1 MVEKMNEEVMDS
13 KELQVGDVVTG
24 SVTKV
29 EEKQVLVNVGY
40 KTDGVIP
47 ISELANVHIEKAS
60 DVVELDQ
67 TLELKIIKL
76 EEDDLV
82 LSKRAV
88 DAEKAW
94 VELQEKFTSG
104 HVFDVTVKD
113 IVNGGLVVDLG
124 VRGFIPASL
133 VEVHYVEDFT
143 DYKGKTLAVKI
154 VELDREKN
162 RVILSHKAVVE
173 LELDSKKKEA
183 ISSLKE
189 GDVVE
194 GTVQRLTDFGA
205 FVNVGGVDGLVHISQ
220 ISHER
225 VEQPSEV
232 LEQGQKVKVKVL
244 SVDADTQ
251 RISLSIKAAQPGP
264 WENVAGE
271 IKAGDIREG
280 VVKRL
285 VTFGAFVEILPGVE
299 GLVHVS
305 QIANRHVKNPNEVLE
320 MGQEVKVKVLEVHV
334 AEKRISLSIKE
345 ALEENNVTE
354 DYSQYEPN
362 ADSAT
367 FQLSD
372 IIGEQL
378 KKLKE
383 IMRGTSGK
391 GKT

>member
-1 MVEKMNEEVMDS
+1 MVEKMNEEVVNT
-13 KELQVGDVVTG
+13 KALQVGDIVTG
-24 SVTKV
+24 TVTKV
-29 EEKQVLVNVGY
+29 EEKQVFVNVGY

-60 DVVELDQ
+60 DVVEVEQ
-67 TLELKIIKL
+67 TLELKVIKL
-76 EEDDLV
+76 EDDDLV

-94 VELQEKFTSG
+94 EVLQGQFTSG
-104 HVFDVTVKD
+104 EVFDVTIKD

-173 LELDSKKKEA
+173 QELDKKKKEA
-183 ISSLKE
+183 VSSLQA

-220 ISHER
+220 ISHDR
-225 VEQPSEV
+225 VEQPSDV
-232 LEQGQKVKVKVL
+232 LTEGQTVKVKVL

-251 RISLSIKAAQPGP
+251 RISLSMKAVQPGP
-264 WENVAGE
+264 WSNVSNQV
-271 IKAGDIREG
+271 KVGDLLDG
-280 VVKRL
+280 KVKRL
-285 VTFGAFVEILPGVE
+285 VTFGAFVEIFPGVE

-305 QIANRHVKNPNEVLE
+305 QIANRHVKNPNEVLNI
-320 MGQEVKVKVLEVHV
+320 GQDVKVKVLEVHSE
-334 AEKRISLSIKE
+334 EKRISLSIKE
-345 ALEENNVTE
+345 TLEENNVTE
-354 DYSQYEPN
+354 DYSKYEPTS
-362 ADSAT
+362 DSAT
-367 FQLSD
+367 FQLGD

-378 KKLKE
+378 KNLK
-383 IMRGTSGK
+383 K
-391 GKT
+391 

>member
-1 MVEKMNEEVMDS
+1 MVEKMNEEVMNS

-94 VELQEKFTSG
+94 VELQEKFNSG
-104 HVFDVTVKD
+104 HVFDVIVKD

-133 VEVHYVEDFT
+133 VEVHYVEDFA

-189 GDVVE
+189 GDIVE

-345 ALEENNVTE
+345 TLEENNVTE

-378 KKLKE
+378 KKLK
-383 IMRGTSGK
+383 K
-391 GKT
+391 

>member
-67 TLELKIIKL
+67 TLELKVIKL

-189 GDVVE
+189 GDLVE

-345 ALEENNVTE
+345 ALEENNVIE

-378 KKLKE
+378 KKLK
-383 IMRGTSGK
+383 K
-391 GKT
+391 

>member
-1 MVEKMNEEVMDS
+1 MVEKMNEEVVDS
-13 KELQVGDVVTG
+13 KALQVGDVVTG

-60 DVVELDQ
+60 DVVGLDQ
-67 TLELKIIKL
+67 TLELKVIKL
-76 EEDDLV
+76 EDDDLV

-94 VELQEKFTSG
+94 IELQGKFTSG
-104 HVFDVTVKD
+104 EVFDVTVKD

-133 VEVHYVEDFT
+133 VEMHYVEDFT

-173 LELDSKKKEA
+173 QELESKKKDA

-220 ISHER
+220 ISHDR
-225 VEQPSEV
+225 VEQPSDV
-232 LEQGQKVKVKVL
+232 LTQGQSVKVKVL

-264 WENVAGE
+264 WENVTAE
-271 IKAGDIREG
+271 VKTGDIREG
-280 VVKRL
+280 IVKRI
-285 VTFGAFVEILPGVE
+285 VAFGAFVEILPGVE

-320 MGQEVKVKVLEVHV
+320 MGQEVKVKVLEVHA

-345 ALEENNVTE
+345 AIEENNETE
-354 DYSQYEPN
+354 DYSQYEPTSE
-362 ADSAT
+362 SAT
-367 FQLSD
+367 FQFSD

-378 KKLKE
+378 KKLK
-383 IMRGTSGK
+383 K
-391 GKT
+391 

>member
-104 HVFDVTVKD
+104 HVFAVTVKD

-378 KKLKE
+378 KKLK
-383 IMRGTSGK
+383 K
-391 GKT
+391 

>member
-378 KKLKE
+378 KKLK
-383 IMRGTSGK
+383 K
-391 GKT
+391 

>member
-67 TLELKIIKL
+67 ILELKIIKL

-285 VTFGAFVEILPGVE
+285 VTFGAFVEILSGVE

-345 ALEENNVTE
+345 TLEENNVIE

-378 KKLKE
+378 KKLK
-383 IMRGTSGK
+383 K
-391 GKT
+391 

>member
-67 TLELKIIKL
+67 ILELKIIKL

-154 VELDREKN
+154 VELDRGKN

-345 ALEENNVTE
+345 TLEENNVIE

-378 KKLKE
+378 KKLK
-383 IMRGTSGK
+383 K
-391 GKT
+391 

>member
-1 MVEKMNEEVMDS
+1 M
-13 KELQVGDVVTG
+13 
-24 SVTKV
+24 
-29 EEKQVLVNVGY
+29 
-40 KTDGVIP
+40 
-47 ISELANVHIEKAS
+47 
-60 DVVELDQ
+60 
-67 TLELKIIKL
+67 
-76 EEDDLV
+76 
-82 LSKRAV
+82 
-88 DAEKAW
+88 
-94 VELQEKFTSG
+94 
-104 HVFDVTVKD
+104 
-113 IVNGGLVVDLG
+113 
-124 VRGFIPASL
+124 
-133 VEVHYVEDFT
+133 
-143 DYKGKTLAVKI
+143 
-154 VELDREKN
+154 
-162 RVILSHKAVVE
+162 
-173 LELDSKKKEA
+173 
-183 ISSLKE
+183 
-189 GDVVE
+189 
-194 GTVQRLTDFGA
+194 
-205 FVNVGGVDGLVHISQ
+205 DGLVHISQ

-251 RISLSIKAAQPGP
+251 RISLSIKATLPGP

-378 KKLKE
+378 KKLK
-383 IMRGTSGK
+383 K
-391 GKT
+391 

>member
-1 MVEKMNEEVMDS
+1 MVEKMNEEVVNT
-13 KELQVGDVVTG
+13 KALQVGDVVTG
-24 SVTKV
+24 TVTKV
-29 EEKQVLVNVGY
+29 EEKQVFVNVGY

-60 DVVELDQ
+60 DVVEVEQ
-67 TLELKIIKL
+67 TLELKVIKL
-76 EEDDLV
+76 EDDDLV

-94 VELQEKFTSG
+94 EVLQGQFTSG
-104 HVFDVTVKD
+104 EVFDVTIKD

-133 VEVHYVEDFT
+133 VEMHYVEDFT

-154 VELDREKN
+154 VELGREKN

-173 LELDSKKKEA
+173 QELDKKKKEA
-183 ISSLKE
+183 VSSLQA

-220 ISHER
+220 ISHDR
-225 VEQPSEV
+225 VEQPSDV
-232 LEQGQKVKVKVL
+232 LTEGQTVKVKVL

-251 RISLSIKAAQPGP
+251 RISLSMKAVQPGP
-264 WENVAGE
+264 WSNVSNQV
-271 IKAGDIREG
+271 KVGDLLDG
-280 VVKRL
+280 KVKRL
-285 VTFGAFVEILPGVE
+285 VTFGAFVEIFPGVE

-305 QIANRHVKNPNEVLE
+305 QIANRHVKNPNEVLNI
-320 MGQEVKVKVLEVHV
+320 GQDVKVKVLEVHSE
-334 AEKRISLSIKE
+334 EKRISLSIKE

-354 DYSQYEPN
+354 DYSKYEPTS
-362 ADSAT
+362 DSAT
-367 FQLSD
+367 FQLGD

-378 KKLKE
+378 KNLK
-383 IMRGTSGK
+383 K
-391 GKT
+391 

>member
-67 TLELKIIKL
+67 TLELKVIKL

-94 VELQEKFTSG
+94 VKLQEKFTSG

-264 WENVAGE
+264 WENIAGE
-271 IKAGDIREG
+271 VKAGDIREG
-280 VVKRL
+280 IVKRL

-362 ADSAT
+362 VDSAT

-378 KKLKE
+378 KKLK
-383 IMRGTSGK
+383 K
-391 GKT
+391 

>member
-1 MVEKMNEEVMDS
+1 MVEKMNEEVMNS

-29 EEKQVLVNVGY
+29 EEKQVLVNIGY

-76 EEDDLV
+76 EDDDLV

-143 DYKGKTLAVKI
+143 EYKGKALAVKI

-173 LELDSKKKEA
+173 QELDSKKKEA

-189 GDVVE
+189 GDIVE

-264 WENVAGE
+264 WGNVASE

-320 MGQEVKVKVLEVHV
+320 MGQEVTVKVLEVHV

-345 ALEENNVTE
+345 ALEENNVVE

-362 ADSAT
+362 SDSAT

-378 KKLKE
+378 KKLK
-383 IMRGTSGK
+383 K
-391 GKT
+391 

>member
-94 VELQEKFTSG
+94 IELQEKFTSG

-285 VTFGAFVEILPGVE
+285 VTFGAFVEVLPGVE

-378 KKLKE
+378 KKLK
-383 IMRGTSGK
+383 K
-391 GKT
+391 

>member
-285 VTFGAFVEILPGVE
+285 VTFGAFVEILPGIE

-378 KKLKE
+378 KKLK
-383 IMRGTSGK
+383 K
-391 GKT
+391 

>member
-305 QIANRHVKNPNEVLE
+305 QIANRHVKNPSEVLE

-378 KKLKE
+378 KKLK
-383 IMRGTSGK
+383 K
-391 GKT
+391 

>member
-143 DYKGKTLAVKI
+143 DYKSKTLAVKI

-345 ALEENNVTE
+345 ALEENNVIE

-378 KKLKE
+378 KKLK
-383 IMRGTSGK
+383 K
-391 GKT
+391 

>member
-133 VEVHYVEDFT
+133 VEVHYVEDFS

-345 ALEENNVTE
+345 TLEENNITE
-354 DYSQYEPN
+354 DYSKYEPN

-378 KKLKE
+378 KKLK
-383 IMRGTSGK
+383 K
-391 GKT
+391 

>member
-1 MVEKMNEEVMDS
+1 MVEKMNEEVMNS

-94 VELQEKFTSG
+94 VELQERFNSG

-133 VEVHYVEDFT
+133 VEVHYVEDFA

-189 GDVVE
+189 GDIVE

-345 ALEENNVTE
+345 TLEENNVTE

-378 KKLKE
+378 KKLK
-383 IMRGTSGK
+383 K
-391 GKT
+391 

>member
-1 MVEKMNEEVMDS
+1 MVEKMNEEVVDS
-13 KELQVGDVVTG
+13 KALQVGDVVTG

-67 TLELKIIKL
+67 TLELKVIKL
-76 EEDDLV
+76 EDDDLV

-94 VELQEKFTSG
+94 IELQGKFTSG
-104 HVFDVTVKD
+104 EVFDVTVKD

-133 VEVHYVEDFT
+133 VEMHYVEDFT

-173 LELDSKKKEA
+173 QELESKKKEA

-220 ISHER
+220 ISHDR
-225 VEQPSEV
+225 VEQPSDV
-232 LEQGQKVKVKVL
+232 LTQGQSVKVKVL

-264 WENVAGE
+264 WENVAAE
-271 IKAGDIREG
+271 VKAGDVREG
-280 VVKRL
+280 IVKRI

-320 MGQEVKVKVLEVHV
+320 MGQEVKVKVLEVHA

-345 ALEENNVTE
+345 AVEENNETE
-354 DYSQYEPN
+354 DYSQYEPTSE
-362 ADSAT
+362 SAT
-367 FQLSD
+367 FQFSD

-378 KKLKE
+378 KKLK
-383 IMRGTSGK
+383 K
-391 GKT
+391 

>member
-67 TLELKIIKL
+67 ILELKIIKL

-345 ALEENNVTE
+345 ALEENNVIE

-378 KKLKE
+378 KKLK
-383 IMRGTSGK
+383 K
-391 GKT
+391 

>member
-1 MVEKMNEEVMDS
+1 MVEKMNEEVMNS

-67 TLELKIIKL
+67 ILELKIIKL

-225 VEQPSEV
+225 VEQPAEV

-251 RISLSIKAAQPGP
+251 RISLSIKVAQPGP

-345 ALEENNVTE
+345 TLEENNVIE

-378 KKLKE
+378 KKLK
-383 IMRGTSGK
+383 K
-391 GKT
+391 

>member
-67 TLELKIIKL
+67 TLELKVIKL

-104 HVFDVTVKD
+104 HVFDVAVKD

-189 GDVVE
+189 GDLVE

-264 WENVAGE
+264 WENVADE

-345 ALEENNVTE
+345 ALEENNVIE

-378 KKLKE
+378 KKLK
-383 IMRGTSGK
+383 K
-391 GKT
+391 

>member
-24 SVTKV
+24 TVTKV

-67 TLELKIIKL
+67 TLELKVIKL

-264 WENVAGE
+264 WENIAGE
-271 IKAGDIREG
+271 VKAGDIREG
-280 VVKRL
+280 IVKRL

-378 KKLKE
+378 KKLK
-383 IMRGTSGK
+383 K
-391 GKT
+391 

>member
-67 TLELKIIKL
+67 TLELKVIKL
-76 EEDDLV
+76 EENDLV

-94 VELQEKFTSG
+94 VALQEKFTSG

-271 IKAGDIREG
+271 IKVGDIREG

-285 VTFGAFVEILPGVE
+285 ATFGAFVEILPGVE

-378 KKLKE
+378 KKLK
-383 IMRGTSGK
+383 K
-391 GKT
+391 

>member
-1 MVEKMNEEVMDS
+1 MVEKMNEEVMNS

-29 EEKQVLVNVGY
+29 EEKQVLVNIGY

-76 EEDDLV
+76 EDDDLV

-143 DYKGKTLAVKI
+143 EYKGKALAVKI

-173 LELDSKKKEA
+173 QELDSKKKEA

-189 GDVVE
+189 GDIVE

-264 WENVAGE
+264 WENVASE

-320 MGQEVKVKVLEVHV
+320 MGQEVTVKVLEVHV

-345 ALEENNVTE
+345 ALEENNVVE

-362 ADSAT
+362 SDSAM

-378 KKLKE
+378 KKLK
-383 IMRGTSGK
+383 K
-391 GKT
+391 

>member
-67 TLELKIIKL
+67 TLELKVIKL

-271 IKAGDIREG
+271 LKAGDIREG

-285 VTFGAFVEILPGVE
+285 VTFGAFVEVLPGVE

-305 QIANRHVKNPNEVLE
+305 QIANRHVKNPSEVLE

-345 ALEENNVTE
+345 AIEENNVIE

-378 KKLKE
+378 KKLK
-383 IMRGTSGK
+383 K
-391 GKT
+391 

>member
-40 KTDGVIP
+40 KADGVIP

-67 TLELKIIKL
+67 ILELKIIKL
-76 EEDDLV
+76 EENDLV

-271 IKAGDIREG
+271 IKTGDIREG

-378 KKLKE
+378 KKLK
-383 IMRGTSGK
+383 K
-391 GKT
+391 

>member
-1 MVEKMNEEVMDS
+1 MVEKMNEEVMNS

-29 EEKQVLVNVGY
+29 EEKQVLVNIGY

-76 EEDDLV
+76 EDDDLV

-143 DYKGKTLAVKI
+143 EYKGKALAVKI

-173 LELDSKKKEA
+173 QELDSKKKEA

-189 GDVVE
+189 GDIVE

-264 WENVAGE
+264 WENVASE

-320 MGQEVKVKVLEVHV
+320 MGQEVTVKVLEVHV

-345 ALEENNVTE
+345 ALEENNVVE

-362 ADSAT
+362 SDSAT

-378 KKLKE
+378 KKLK
-383 IMRGTSGK
+383 K
-391 GKT
+391 

>member
-194 GTVQRLTDFGA
+194 GTLQRLTDFGA

-320 MGQEVKVKVLEVHV
+320 MGQEVKVKVLEVHA

-345 ALEENNVTE
+345 ALEENNVIE

-378 KKLKE
+378 KKLK
-383 IMRGTSGK
+383 K
-391 GKT
+391 

>member
-67 TLELKIIKL
+67 ILELKIIKL

-194 GTVQRLTDFGA
+194 GTVQRLTNFGA

-271 IKAGDIREG
+271 VKAGDIREG

-345 ALEENNVTE
+345 ALEGNNVIE

-378 KKLKE
+378 KKLK
-383 IMRGTSGK
+383 K
-391 GKT
+391 

>member
-1 MVEKMNEEVMDS
+1 MVEKMNEEVVDT
-13 KELQVGDVVTG
+13 KALQVGVIVTG
-24 SVTKV
+24 TVTKV
-29 EEKQVLVNVGY
+29 EDKQVFVNVGY

-47 ISELANVHIEKAS
+47 ISELANVHIEKAG
-60 DVVELDQ
+60 DVVEVEQ
-67 TLELKIIKL
+67 TLELKVIKL
-76 EEDDLV
+76 EDDDLV

-94 VELQEKFTSG
+94 EVLQGKFTSG
-104 HVFDVTVKD
+104 EVFDVTIKD

-133 VEVHYVEDFT
+133 VEMHYVEDFT

-173 LELDSKKKEA
+173 QELETKKKA
-183 ISSLKE
+183 AVSSLKE
-189 GDVVE
+189 GDIVE

-220 ISHER
+220 ISHDR
-225 VEQPSEV
+225 VEQPSDV
-232 LEQGQKVKVKVL
+232 LAEGQTVKVKVL

-264 WENVAGE
+264 WGNVANQV
-271 IKAGDIREG
+271 KAGDILDG
-280 VVKRL
+280 KVKRL

-320 MGQEVKVKVLEVHV
+320 IGQDVKVKVLEVHSE
-334 AEKRISLSIKE
+334 EKRISLSIKE

-354 DYSQYEPN
+354 DYSKYEPSS
-362 ADSAT
+362 DSAT
-367 FQLSD
+367 FQLGD

-378 KKLKE
+378 KKLK
-383 IMRGTSGK
+383 K
-391 GKT
+391 

>member
-24 SVTKV
+24 SVTKI

-345 ALEENNVTE
+345 ALEENNVIE

-378 KKLKE
+378 KKLK
-383 IMRGTSGK
+383 K
-391 GKT
+391 

>member
-94 VELQEKFTSG
+94 VELQEKFNSG

-264 WENVAGE
+264 WENIAGE
-271 IKAGDIREG
+271 VKAGDIREG
-280 VVKRL
+280 IVKRL

-378 KKLKE
+378 KKLK
-383 IMRGTSGK
+383 K
-391 GKT
+391 

>member
-1 MVEKMNEEVMDS
+1 
-13 KELQVGDVVTG
+13 
-24 SVTKV
+24 
-29 EEKQVLVNVGY
+29 
-40 KTDGVIP
+40 
-47 ISELANVHIEKAS
+47 
-60 DVVELDQ
+60 
-67 TLELKIIKL
+67 
-76 EEDDLV
+76 LV

-264 WENVAGE
+264 
-271 IKAGDIREG
+271 
-280 VVKRL
+280 
-285 VTFGAFVEILPGVE
+285 
-299 GLVHVS
+299 
-305 QIANRHVKNPNEVLE
+305 
-320 MGQEVKVKVLEVHV
+320 
-334 AEKRISLSIKE
+334 
-345 ALEENNVTE
+345 
-354 DYSQYEPN
+354 
-362 ADSAT
+362 
-367 FQLSD
+367 
-372 IIGEQL
+372 
-378 KKLKE
+378 
-383 IMRGTSGK
+383 
-391 GKT
+391 

>member
-67 TLELKIIKL
+67 ILELKIIKL

-133 VEVHYVEDFT
+133 VEVHYVEDFI

-189 GDVVE
+189 GDIVE

-354 DYSQYEPN
+354 DYSKYEPN

-378 KKLKE
+378 KKLK
-383 IMRGTSGK
+383 K
-391 GKT
+391 

>member
-251 RISLSIKAAQPGP
+251 RISLSIKAALPGP

-378 KKLKE
+378 KKLK
-383 IMRGTSGK
+383 K
-391 GKT
+391 